1 MPTGIG
7 IARRRTQS
15 LVRGVADALLRG
27 FGALGFLACP
37 GISRALRLRCE
48 HGFRFDLHASAQHYG
63 KPDAEILDYEYGAGG
78 GEGLRP
84 SREAV
89 LRGRVGGRLFVY
101 RTMHPGETL
110 RVRWRN
116 IDSREVHEQR
126 VDLRPLLPRELT
138 GYCVYFEV
146 EGPQLF
152 VYLFPPP
159 YAYAPVPRL
168 TGSVHADTYRIY
180 PPLAST
186 TRSGVSSR

>member
-27 FGALGFLACP
+27 FGALGFLACA
-37 GISRALRLRCE
+37 GLSRALRLRCE

-63 KPDAEILDYEYGAGG
+63 TPDAEILDYEYGAGS

-101 RTMHPGETL
+101 RTMHAGETL

-116 IDSREVHEQR
+116 LDSREVHEQR